1 MLDDVGH
8 VFFSDR
14 DDLCTADDCIADDRL
29 DVALMVPRPG
39 NLDQAWVDLFFR
51 YISTQP
57 RGGTVPESPDPG
69 IFDPQSFKRI

>member
-1 MLDDVGH
+1 MLGM
-8 VFFSDR
+8 FSDQDFMYR
-14 DDLCTADDCIADDRL
+14 LHDDQRL
-29 DVALMVPRPG
+29 DVALMVPRSPG

-69 IFDPQSFKRI
+69 FDAQSFKHI